1 MRNEYDWTKKRLNLY
16 FNPSL
21 RELLEMITIEVQD
34 AFFLP
39 GIIFGFLYEVRLIRS
54 YSEDLLL
61 PKRNLYLSA
70 WPYCGANRLGVVL
83 STQ

>member
-1 MRNEYDWTKKRLNLY
+1 MRNEYDWTRKTLNLY
-16 FNPSL
+16 FNPNL

-54 YSEDLLL
+54 YFEDLLL
-61 PKRNLYLSA
+61 PKMNLYLAASK
-70 WPYCGANRLGVVL
+70 
-83 STQ
+83 